1 MRKKNFFAGPSVLPV
16 EVLEEI
22 RDQIVDYEGQG
33 LSMIEA
39 SHRGGMFE
47 DMYDEC
53 LLKFRKLLAFYRNI
67 APEKGWTR
75 YSEVN
80 LKYKGQI
87 VCKLNN
93 TPLKIKES

>member
-1 MRKKNFFAGPSVLPV
+1 MSVSSG
-16 EVLEEI
+16 I
-22 RDQIVDYEGQG
+22 
-33 LSMIEA
+33 LSAEQ
-39 SHRGGMFE
+39 
-47 DMYDEC
+47 
-53 LLKFRKLLAFYRNI
+53 KFRKLLAFYRNI